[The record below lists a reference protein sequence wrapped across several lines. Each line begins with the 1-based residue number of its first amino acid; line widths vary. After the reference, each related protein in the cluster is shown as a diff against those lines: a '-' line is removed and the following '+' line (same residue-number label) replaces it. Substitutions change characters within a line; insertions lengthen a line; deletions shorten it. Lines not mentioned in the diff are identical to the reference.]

1 MCSVGLDKEVA
12 SALQFADMML
22 ARGLGMGLSRD
33 QIASIHLYTQDSS
46 LYGGLNGALGGWGPG
61 GRTAVAHYTHYI
73 KVALSGLR
81 LLPKVETTVY
91 RGVRDVSLKA
101 LLNGQDIHG
110 ILTWWAFTST
120 TGTSDVLRDPTFFG
134 MGAEHGDRVVFK
146 IQIKTGVRITTF
158 SAMGSNADD
167 YLTPFGVEEPLNED
181 EILVLPG
188 TRFKID
194 AINTYTNNVTEIEMH
209 ELLEGEEEELPS
221 ASFAGYVELGRP
233 GVAQQQQ
240 QQPPPPQGPQ
250 SKPPPGGGAGPEMT
264 SAAGGTTNGDIIGSG
279 GGGSGATPATVV
291 STAATAMPGVVLDAF
306 PVLESDETRL

>member
-1 MCSVGLDKEVA
+1 MEAGWKLVRPHNAWKFNKLSWKLVEAPALSGGLDKEVA
-12 SALQFADMML
+12 SALQFADVVL

-91 RGVRDVSLKA
+91 RGVRDVSLKT

-110 ILTWWAFTST
+110 ILRWWAFTST

-134 MGAEHGDRVVFK
+134 IGEGHGDRVVFK
-146 IQIKTGVRITTF
+146 IKIKTGVRISSF
-158 SAMGSNADD
+158 SDLGSNADD
-167 YLTPFGVEEPLNED
+167 YLTPFGVEAPLNED
-181 EILVLPG
+181 EIVLLPG

-209 ELLEGEEEELPS
+209 EL
-221 ASFAGYVELGRP
+221 
-233 GVAQQQQ
+233 VA
-240 QQPPPPQGPQ
+240 
-250 SKPPPGGGAGPEMT
+250 GGGAT
-264 SAAGGTTNGDIIGSG
+264 AAGASTVGCRVRRPWPSR
-279 GGGSGATPATVV
+279 SFPA
-291 STAATAMPGVVLDAF
+291 TAATVSAHAIIGCRV
-306 PVLESDETRL
+306 R

>member
-1 MCSVGLDKEVA
+1 M
-12 SALQFADMML
+12 
-22 ARGLGMGLSRD
+22 
-33 QIASIHLYTQDSS
+33 
-46 LYGGLNGALGGWGPG
+46 
-61 GRTAVAHYTHYI
+61 
-73 KVALSGLR
+73 
-81 LLPKVETTVY
+81 
-91 RGVRDVSLKA
+91 SLKA

-240 QQPPPPQGPQ
+240 QPPPPPPQSPQ

-291 STAATAMPGVVLDAF
+291 STAAAAMPGVVLDAF